1 MKTKSLFVGL
11 LLLAG
16 TVDVFAVSNFR
27 IKKAVKL
34 KNVVATSC
42 SVTVRTGK
50 YDVTVTSTCTCTRR
64 EACDVAY
71 KAASFFL

>member
-11 LLLAG
+11 LLLVG
-16 TVDVFAVSNFR
+16 TVDVFAASNIG
-27 IKKAVKL
+27 IKKTTKS
-34 KNVVATSC
+34 KNLIATSC